1 MFEKGLC
8 QKEFK
13 QMLCYLKQM
22 CITPNVVF
30 FYCIYFSF
38 SNGLMLSREHSALE
52 DELCYNLKE

>member
-1 MFEKGLC
+1 MLSREHSAL
-8 QKEFK
+8 EDE
-13 QMLCYLKQM
+13 LCY
-22 CITPNVVF
+22 NVVF